1 MKKDTPG
8 EFGHQPHFY
17 AERLRAEMAQLQ
29 ETRRQEQPYF
39 LMQGVSPGSAHTS
52 DAPYILSVVCGSKG
66 WLCDLPGKNLY
77 RHLHHI
83 HESQVLIEYARALAW
98 VEGIEQAESKLR
110 TLLDWTN
117 TLPTATF
124 DLVHLS
130 YVAGY
135 TPTFAFPQLV
145 KELVRLLRP
154 GGIIRWE
161 EGEFPRTTSP
171 ACEQLVVVILH
182 TLQAAARGFA
192 PLGCSP
198 EARNLTITL
207 GMRNSLL
214 AAGCQVVR
222 HVPVLIPVSA
232 HSTAHTSFYSQARR
246 LALQVRPLL
255 LAVGEL
261 TGEEFADLYAHLDK
275 ELQDTLFHGACLIH
289 TFWGKKIG
297 LTTTNSRQ
305 ARSSVEF
312 TPVSTTHHAP
322 SCRP

>member
-1 MKKDTPG
+1 MGEREEKSFMKRDIPDG
-8 EFGHQPHFY
+8 VDHQPHFY

-39 LMQGVSPGSAHTS
+39 FMQGVSPGSAHTS
-52 DAPYILSVVCGSKG
+52 DAPYILSVACSSKG
-66 WLCDLPGKNLY
+66 WFCDLPGKNLY

-83 HESQVLIEYARALAW
+83 DEGRVLIEYARAFEW
-98 VEGIEQAESKLR
+98 VTGIEEAESKLH

-130 YVAGY
+130 YIAGY
-135 TPTFAFPQLV
+135 TPTSAFPQLF

-161 EGEFPRTTSP
+161 EGELPCTTSP

-182 TLQAAARGFA
+182 MLQAESRSFA

-198 EARNLTITL
+198 ETRNLTITL

-214 AAGCQVVR
+214 AAGCRVVR

-232 HSTAHTSFYSQARR
+232 HSTAHTSFYSQVRG

-261 TGEEFADLYAHLDK
+261 TSEEFTDLYAQLDK
-275 ELQDTLFHGACLIH
+275 ELQDIFFHGTCFLH
-289 TFWGKKIG
+289 TFWGKK
-297 LTTTNSRQ
+297 
-305 ARSSVEF
+305 
-312 TPVSTTHHAP
+312 
-322 SCRP
+322 